1 VEHTIYLVLAVA
13 GCTLLALQVVL
24 QLFGLA
30 GGEGFDGDHG
40 GGDHHAGGHEHASD
54 QGHGNWF
61 FGLLS
66 LKALCAFAGIFGLTG
81 LAMLQTDFGP
91 WLRISI
97 ALEAGIVAMVAV
109 AFLMRGLAKLS
120 VSGTLDVRNAVGR
133 SASVYLRIPGAGAG
147 AGKVT
152 LEVQGRSVELAAVTD
167 GGEIP
172 TGTRVEV
179 VEVVGTETLK
189 VVRAGAA

>member
-1 VEHTIYLVLAVA
+1 MEHTTYLVLAVA
-13 GCTLLALQVVL
+13 GCTLLVLQVLL
-24 QLFGLA
+24 QVFGLLD
-30 GGEGFDGDHG
+30 GGGFDDAG
-40 GGDHHAGGHEHASD
+40 HAHDGGHAHASD

-91 WLRISI
+91 WLRVSI
-97 ALEAGIVAMVAV
+97 AAEAGIVAMVVV

-120 VSGTLDVRNAVGR
+120 VSGTIDLRNAVGR
-133 SASVYLRIPGAGAG
+133 SGSVYLRIPGAGTG

-152 LEVQGRSVELAAVTD
+152 VEVQGRSVELDAVTD

-172 TGTRVEV
+172 TGARVEV
-179 VEVVGTETLK
+179 VEVVGNETLK